1 MTITA
6 RWHWCMRHL
15 LTYTRS
21 GMAQV
26 RSDGAAA
33 GPPAS
38 SGASSIGRS
47 ALLSFLGRGGSAA
60 FTAALTLILVRA
72 LRPSAYGVFALTVG
86 ISELVMVPADAGLT
100 GAGSRFVAEH
110 RNDPTTV
117 MRLVGQVT
125 RLKLIVLLVTAGAL
139 VIAAGA
145 IADAYS
151 TPALAWP
158 LRAISLAMAGQ
169 SLLGFYAMAFM
180 AAQRAEMTL
189 RLLVAESA
197 IEFSASVALV
207 LLGAG
212 ATGATAGR
220 SVGYVAGAMIGWV
233 LLRRGFGR
241 GAAGLD
247 QGTAEPVGTA
257 PTAETVGA
265 PTAGLANDGYPSS
278 RRLLTYAGALAAV
291 NTVVTAIFQI
301 DLLIIGAILGTVAV
315 GVFQAPLKLTLFL
328 AFPALAAAKA
338 VAPSLSRPMER
349 TEGRPEA
356 FTATLRLML
365 ISYGAVL
372 APIVVWARP
381 ITDVILGGGYA
392 ESARVVQLLAPY
404 LFLLGAATLLAEGVT
419 YFGEARRRLVISL
432 VALAVNAGLDLLLL
446 PLMGVSGAGLATDA
460 GFAVLVAGLLFICR
474 VEIGL
479 TLAPLLMT
487 GARSLL
493 AAVPVALV
501 LLALGGAHMSAGP
514 AVAGTLLIMPVFVA
528 ALTLSGEVRLEEV
541 QRWRRAVRVQ
551 TRRARAAL

>member
-1 MTITA
+1 
-6 RWHWCMRHL
+6 
-15 LTYTRS
+15 
-21 GMAQV
+21 MAQV

-33 GPPAS
+33 GPPAP

-100 GAGSRFVAEH
+100 GAGSRFAAEH
-110 RNDPTTV
+110 RNDPTAV

-139 VIAAGA
+139 VIAAGG

-212 ATGATAGR
+212 ATGAAAGR
-220 SVGYVAGAMIGWV
+220 SVGYVVGALIGWM
-233 LLRRGFGR
+233 LLRRAFGR
-241 GAAGLD
+241 GATGRG
-247 QGTAEPVGTA
+247 QGTAEPVGRA
-257 PTAETVGA
+257 PTAE
-265 PTAGLANDGYPSS
+265 LADDGYPSS

-291 NTVVTAIFQI
+291 NAVVTAIFQI

-328 AFPALAAAKA
+328 AFPALAVAKA
-338 VAPSLSRPMER
+338 VAPSLSRRADRAER
-349 TEGRPEA
+349 RPEA

-365 ISYGAVL
+365 ICYGAVL

-392 ESARVVQLLAPY
+392 QSARVVQLLAPY

-432 VALAVNAGLDLLLL
+432 LALAVNGGLDLLLL
-446 PLMGVSGAGLATDA
+446 PLMGVSGAGVATDA
-460 GFAVLVAGLLFICR
+460 GFVVLVAGLLFICR

-479 TLAPLLMT
+479 TLAPLLLT

-501 LLALGGAHMSAGP
+501 LLALGGAHMSAAP
-514 AVAGTLLIMPVFVA
+514 AVAGTLLILPVFVA
-528 ALTLSGEVRLEEV
+528 ALALSGEVRLEEV
-541 QRWRRAVRVQ
+541 QRWRRAARVQ